1 MLETN
6 AAPSMMARPTPPGPH
21 APTAVGEPP
30 RLSTLL
36 RAVPVE
42 LLSGYFDVP
51 VRAVVSDSRLVEPG
65 DVFVCLP
72 GYRSEGGEVR
82 ADRHDFI
89 PMAIDRG
96 ASALV
101 VQRRIVPPP
110 GVTVVRVPDTWSAI
124 SRMACELFDHPSL
137 ALTMIG
143 VTGTSG
149 KTSTT
154 YFIES
159 ILTAAGIRTAR
170 FGTIEYRFGDVIVP
184 AVQTTPEAPELQR
197 LLRRA
202 VDEGFQAV
210 VMEVSSHALEL
221 RRVGGVAFDV
231 AVFTNISQDHLN
243 FHPDMH
249 HYLRAKGRL
258 FEELGSGGKAATAVV
273 NADDPCGGRIM
284 AINRGMLLTYG
295 VEAAADVRARDIDT
309 GLHGTRF
316 TATTPAGEVAVELP
330 HLGDF
335 HVYNAL
341 AAIAAGSALRID
353 AVAMRRG
360 LAAAPPVPG
369 RFELVDGGQGFTV
382 AVDYAHKP
390 DALERL
396 LRSARGLQPR
406 RIITVFGCGGDR
418 DRGKRPVMGRIAAEQ
433 SDMVIVTSDNPRS
446 EPPEQIIAEIM
457 DGVRDVAGA
466 AARVRVEPDRGRAI
480 DAAIAMA
487 HTGDLVLIA
496 GKGHETYQL
505 FADRRIHFDD
515 REQVR
520 AALGRRGV
528 ASGPLGGRGA
538 IASE

>member
-1 MLETN
+1 
-6 AAPSMMARPTPPGPH
+6 
-21 APTAVGEPP
+21 VK
-30 RLSTLL
+30 RLAELL

-42 LLSGYFDVP
+42 LLAGCFDLP
-51 VRAVVSDSRLVEPG
+51 VRAVVSDSRVVEPG

-89 PMAIDRG
+89 PMAVERG
-96 ASALV
+96 ATALV

-124 SRMACELFDHPSL
+124 SRMACEFFDQPSL
-137 ALTMIG
+137 GLTMIG

-159 ILTAAGIRTAR
+159 ILQAAGIRTAR
-170 FGTIEYRFGDVIVP
+170 FGTIEYRFGETVVP
-184 AVQTTPEAPELQR
+184 AAQTTPEAPELQR
-197 LLRRA
+197 LLRQA
-202 VDEGFQAV
+202 ADGGCQAV

-273 NADDPCGGRIM
+273 NADDPCGERIA
-284 AINRGMLLTYG
+284 AINQGALLTFG
-295 VEAAADVRARDIDT
+295 VERDADVRARTIAS

-316 TATTPAGEVAVELP
+316 VATTPVGEVAVELP
-330 HLGDF
+330 HLGEF
-335 HVYNAL
+335 HVHNAL
-341 AAIAAGSALRID
+341 AAIGTACALRLDLDHI
-353 AVAMRRG
+353 RRG
-360 LAAAPPVPG
+360 LAATPPVPG
-369 RFELVDGGQGFTV
+369 RFELVDGGQPFRV

-406 RIITVFGCGGDR
+406 RLITVFGCGGDR
-418 DRGKRPVMGRIAAEQ
+418 DRGKRPVMGRIAAAH
-433 SDMVIVTSDNPRS
+433 SDVVIVTSDNPRS
-446 EPPEQIIAEIM
+446 EPPEDIIAEILV
-457 DGVRDVAGA
+457 GVRAVAGA
-466 AARVRVEPDRGRAI
+466 EARVQIEPDRGRAI
-480 DAAIAMA
+480 DAAIALA
-487 HTGDLVLIA
+487 RPGDLVLIA

-505 FADRRIHFDD
+505 FADHRIHFDD
-515 REQVR
+515 REHVR
-520 AALGRRGV
+520 AALRRWTT
-528 ASGPLGGRGA
+528 
-538 IASE
+538 E

>member
-1 MLETN
+1 MRTI
-6 AAPSMMARPTPPGPH
+6 
-21 APTAVGEPP
+21 
-30 RLSTLL
+30 
-36 RAVPVE
+36 PVE
-42 LLSGYFDVP
+42 LLSGYFEVP
-51 VRAVVSDSRLVEPG
+51 VRAIVSDSRAVEPG

-72 GYRSEGGEVR
+72 GYRTEGGEVR
-82 ADRHDFI
+82 ADRHEFI
-89 PMAIDRG
+89 PMAVERG
-96 ASALV
+96 AAALV
-101 VQRRIVPPP
+101 VERRIAPPP
-110 GVTVVRVPDTWSAI
+110 GITVVRVSDTWSAI

-159 ILTAAGIRTAR
+159 MLRTAGLRTAR
-170 FGTIEYRFGDVIVP
+170 FGTIEYRFGEVALP
-184 AVQTTPEAPELQR
+184 AVQTTPEAPELQC

-258 FEELGSGGKAATAVV
+258 FEELGSGGKTATAVV
-273 NADDPCGGRIM
+273 NADDACGARIM
-284 AINRGMLLTYG
+284 EVNRGALLTFG
-295 VEAAADVRARDIDT
+295 VEQEADVRAQDIET
-309 GLHGTRF
+309 SLSGTRF
-316 TATTPAGEVAVELP
+316 TATTPVGEALIELP

-335 HVYNAL
+335 HVHNAL
-341 AAIAAGSALRID
+341 AAIGTGVALHID
-353 AVAMRRG
+353 LADIRRG

-369 RFELVDGGQGFTV
+369 RFELVDCGQSFKV

-390 DALERL
+390 DALERV
-396 LRSARGLQPR
+396 LRSARRLLPR
-406 RIITVFGCGGDR
+406 RVITVFGCGGDR
-418 DRGKRPVMGRIAAEQ
+418 DRGKRPVMGRIAAEL
-433 SDMVIVTSDNPRS
+433 SDIVVVTSDNPRT
-446 EPPEQIIAEIM
+446 EPPERIIAEIM
-457 DGVRDVAGA
+457 TGVRTVAGA
-466 AARVRVEPDRGRAI
+466 EARVTIEPDRARAI
-480 DAAIAMA
+480 DAAIDAA
-487 HTGDLVLIA
+487 QVDDLVLIA

-520 AALGRRGV
+520 AALRCR
-528 ASGPLGGRGA
+528 LGA
-538 IASE
+538 

>member
-1 MLETN
+1 MV
-6 AAPSMMARPTPPGPH
+6 MANP
-21 APTAVGEPP
+21 EPP
-30 RLSTLL
+30 SPQGPQPFQGRRLADLL
-36 RAVPVE
+36 HGVPVE
-42 LLSGYFDVP
+42 LLAGYFDVP
-51 VRAVVSDSRLVEPG
+51 VRAVVSDSRAVAPG

-72 GYRSEGGEVR
+72 GYRTEGGEVR

-89 PMAIDRG
+89 PAALARG
-96 ASALV
+96 AAALV
-101 VQRRIVPPP
+101 VQRRIDPPQ
-110 GVTVVRVPDTWSAI
+110 GVTVVRVPDAWSAI
-124 SRMACELFDHPSL
+124 SRMACAFFDHPSL

-159 ILTAAGIRTAR
+159 ILTAAGVRTAR
-170 FGTIEYRFGDVIVP
+170 FGTVEYRFGAVAVP
-184 AVQTTPEAPELQR
+184 AAQTTPEAPELQR

-258 FEELGSGGKAATAVV
+258 FEELGSGGKTATAVV

-284 AINRGMLLTYG
+284 EINKAGLLTFG
-295 VEAAADVRARDIDT
+295 VARAADVRACDIET

-316 TATTPAGEVAVELP
+316 VAQTAAGALAIALP

-335 HVYNAL
+335 HVHNAL
-341 AAIAAGSALRID
+341 AAIGVARALHLDDAAI
-353 AVAMRRG
+353 RRG

-369 RFELVDGGQGFTV
+369 RFELVDCGQDFKV

-396 LRSARGLQPR
+396 LRSARGVQPR
-406 RIITVFGCGGDR
+406 RLITVFGCGGDR
-418 DRGKRPVMGRIAAEQ
+418 DRGKRPLMGRIAAQ
-433 SDMVIVTSDNPRS
+433 HSDLVIVTSDNPRS
-446 EPPEQIIAEIM
+446 ESPEQIIAEIM
-457 DGVRDVAGA
+457 CGVREVTGA
-466 AARVRVEPDRGRAI
+466 SARVQVEPDRGRAI
-480 DAAIAMA
+480 NAAIDLARA
-487 HTGDLVLIA
+487 DDLVLIA
-496 GKGHETYQL
+496 GKGHETDQL
-505 FADRRIHFDD
+505 FADRRVHFDD

-520 AALGRRGV
+520 AALQRRRG
-528 ASGPLGGRGA
+528 ASPA
-538 IASE
+538 

>member
-1 MLETN
+1 MK
-6 AAPSMMARPTPPGPH
+6 P
-21 APTAVGEPP
+21 
-30 RLSTLL
+30 LSDLL
-36 RAVPVE
+36 RGVPVE

-51 VRAVVSDSRLVEPG
+51 VHAVVSDSRLVGPG

-72 GYRSEGGEVR
+72 GYRTEGGEVR

-89 PMAIDRG
+89 PMAIERG
-96 ASALV
+96 AAALV
-101 VQRRIVPPP
+101 VQQRIAPPL
-110 GVTVVRVPDTWSAI
+110 GMTVVRVADAWSAI
-124 SRMACELFDHPSL
+124 SRMACVFFDHPSL

-159 ILTAAGIRTAR
+159 VLNAVGLRAAR
-170 FGTIEYRFGDVIVP
+170 FGTIEYRFGDVVVP
-184 AVQTTPEAPELQR
+184 AAQTTPEAPELQR

-243 FHPDMH
+243 FHPDMD

-258 FEELGSGGKAATAVV
+258 FEALGSGGKQGTAVV
-273 NADDPCGGRIM
+273 NADDACSGRIM
-284 AINRGMLLTYG
+284 AINTGALLTFG
-295 VEAAADVRARDIDT
+295 IEHEADVRAHAIET

-316 TATTPAGEVAVELP
+316 VATTSAADVGIELP

-335 HVYNAL
+335 HVHNAL
-341 AAIAAGSALRID
+341 AAIGTGIALRID
-353 AVAMRRG
+353 LEDIRRG

-369 RFELVDGGQGFTV
+369 RFELVDGGQSFKV

-396 LRSARGLQPR
+396 LRSARRLQPR
-406 RIITVFGCGGDR
+406 RIIVVFGCGGDR
-418 DRGKRPVMGRIAAEQ
+418 DRGKRPIMGRIAAEL
-433 SDMVIVTSDNPRS
+433 SDIVIVTSDNPRS
-446 EPPEQIIAEIM
+446 EPPERIIAAISAGM
-457 DGVRDVAGA
+457 GDVAGA
-466 AARVRVEPDRGRAI
+466 EARTRIEPDRARAI
-480 DAAIAMA
+480 EMAIDLAQA
-487 HTGDLVLIA
+487 GDLVLIA

-515 REQVR
+515 REQAR
-520 AALGRRGV
+520 AAIQRRL
-528 ASGPLGGRGA
+528 ATA
-538 IASE
+538 D